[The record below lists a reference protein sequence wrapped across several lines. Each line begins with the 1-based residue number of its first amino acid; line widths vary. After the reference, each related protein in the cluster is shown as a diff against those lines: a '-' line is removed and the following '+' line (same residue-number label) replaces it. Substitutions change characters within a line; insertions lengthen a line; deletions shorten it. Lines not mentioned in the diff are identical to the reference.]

1 MQLNLYKRYSGLGSI
16 YKGWYHFSGSDTAI
30 VFVHG
35 LFSDS
40 EKCWLNNQTNTFWPE
55 LIRCDRRFGNPSI
68 YMAEFY
74 TSPTSGDYKVT
85 DCSDEVFKAL
95 SVRDE
100 QSSVSVLDKKNIVF
114 VGHSTGGIVIRHLL
128 ESKQDVFVGKNIGV
142 ALYASPSLGSK
153 WASRFSL
160 ISSLMNNR
168 LCKEL
173 QWGSQILDDLDD
185 RFKELIDSDK
195 LNIRG
200 FEAYEN
206 KPPFIGMP
214 KVVNKLSAGRYFS
227 KPRNVPNTD
236 HSSIVKPSAKSDH
249 SHEWLVLFFQKNDS
263 WFINEESDN
272 SIELSNFYTS
282 DTDGALFEF
291 FNPNNEKYYL
301 ERDFDVRLASAIKNH
316 HIWLCGPTGVGKT
329 VALQRAI
336 YKSNV
341 GFKFISLG
349 ACVDGTIND
358 MLVDV
363 LLGLCPDFE
372 ITDSQNNHIIRDIAE
387 TIRNH
392 CKNSPLIL
400 LIEEVPITDQ
410 DMFEEFSRAIFS
422 ILVSLRGVNGI
433 KFILSSIYEP
443 ADVENTEFEKISES
457 FQVIKGEYWTDQ
469 HIEDL
474 VNIIK
479 KSINTLVDVNEDV
492 TKFAGSP
499 RKAKIYYRDS
509 LEQKKIRA

>member
-1 MQLNLYKRYSGLGSI
+1 MGSI
-16 YKGWYHFSGSDTAI
+16 YKGWYHFSDSDTTI

-40 EKCWLNNQTNTFWPE
+40 QKCWFNNKTDVFWPE
-55 LIRCDRRFGNPSI
+55 LIKSDCRFGNPSI

-74 TSPTSGDYKVT
+74 TTPTSRDYKVT
-85 DCSDEVFKAL
+85 DCSDEVFKSL

-114 VGHSTGGIVIRHLL
+114 VGHSTGGIIIRHLL

-153 WASRFSL
+153 WASIFSI

-173 QWGSQILDDLDD
+173 QWGSQVLDDLDD
-185 RFKELIDSDK
+185 RFKELIDSGK

-227 KPRNVPNTD
+227 KPKNVPNTD
-236 HSSIVKPSAKSDH
+236 HSSIVKPSAKSDA
-249 SHEWLVLFFQKNDS
+249 SHEWLVLFFQQNNTL
-263 WFINEESDN
+263 FINEESDN
-272 SIELSNFYTS
+272 AIKLSNYNTS
-282 DTDGALFEF
+282 NTDGALFEF
-291 FNPNNEKYYL
+291 FNPSNEQYYL
-301 ERDFDVRLASAIKNH
+301 ERDFDTQLESAIKNN

-336 YKSNV
+336 YKSKV

-349 ACVDGTIND
+349 ACVSGTLND
-358 MLVDV
+358 LLMDI
-363 LLGLCPDFE
+363 LLGLCPDLE
-372 ITDSQNNHIIRDIAE
+372 VTDSQNSHIIREIAE
-387 TIRNH
+387 KIRNH
-392 CKNSPLIL
+392 CKNSNLIL
-400 LIEEVPITDQ
+400 LIEEIPITDQ

-422 ILVSLRGVNGI
+422 ILVSLRGVMGI

-443 ADVENTEFEKISES
+443 ADVENTELEKISES
-457 FQVIKGEYWTDQ
+457 FKVIKGEYWTDQ

-474 VNIIK
+474 VSIIK

-492 TKFAGSP
+492 GKFAGSP
-499 RKAKIYYRDS
+499 RKAKKYYREC